1 MGKITTIPN
10 EPFGEI
16 RIGVDIDN
24 DCPEESY
31 VSLAL
36 NHWED
41 DEQWGGQPLD
51 PNLARRIGCLLIEY
65 AAKAEEAQRK
75 ALAKISPF

>member
-1 MGKITTIPN
+1 MGEITTMQN
-10 EPFGEI
+10 KEFGEI
-16 RIGVDIDN
+16 RIGVDD
-24 DCPEESY
+24 DTPEEAY

-41 DEQWGGQPLD
+41 DEKWGGQPLD
-51 PNLARRIGCLLIEY
+51 PQLARCIGCLLIEY
-65 AAKAEEAQRK
+65 ATKAEEAQQK

>member
-1 MGKITTIPN
+1 MGQITTIQN
-10 EPFGEI
+10 KEFGEI
-16 RIGVDIDN
+16 RIGVDIDK
-24 DCPEESY
+24 DYPEESY

-51 PNLARRIGCLLIEY
+51 PKLARRIGCLLIEY
-65 AAKAEEAQRK
+65 AAKAEEAQIK
-75 ALAKISPF
+75 AVKSK

>member
-1 MGKITTIPN
+1 MGKIKTYQN
-10 EPFGEI
+10 KPFGEI
-16 RIGVDIDN
+16 RIGIDKDN
-24 DCPEESY
+24 PMEAC

-51 PNLARRIGCLLIEY
+51 PKLAREIGCVLIEY
-65 AAKAEEAQRK
+65 AAKAEAIKQKVVSSDSEMR
-75 ALAKISPF
+75 